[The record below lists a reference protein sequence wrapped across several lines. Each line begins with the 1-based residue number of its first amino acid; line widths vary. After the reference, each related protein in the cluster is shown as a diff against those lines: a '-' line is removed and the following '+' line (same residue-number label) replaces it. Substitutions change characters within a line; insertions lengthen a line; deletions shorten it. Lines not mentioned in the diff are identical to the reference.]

1 MSMVRVVNIPHS
13 FERTKGAEEFGAA
26 IRLGE
31 KAYAEREALRWGI
44 VLVVFMRLLAAIWM
58 AQGLGQWVSVLM
70 SKAPLFDSM
79 PPSVASAVIFFGII
93 NLVAAVG
100 LWLATPWGG
109 VLWLLA
115 AISQI
120 FIAAAIRHF
129 FSFEKLI
136 IVSDFL
142 LILIY
147 FFLTWKAGHSSGQ
160 FRRSP
165 SRN

>member
-1 MSMVRVVNIPHS
+1 VSLVRILNIPHS
-13 FERTKGAEEFGAA
+13 FERTKGTEEFGAA

-44 VLVVFMRLLAAIWM
+44 VLVVFMRLLAALWM
-58 AQGLGQWVSVLM
+58 AQGLGQWVSVLI
-70 SKAPLFDSM
+70 SNAPLFDSM
-79 PPSVASAVIFFGII
+79 PPSVASAVIFFGVID
-93 NLVAAVG
+93 LVAAVG

-115 AISQI
+115 TISQI
-120 FIAAAIRHF
+120 FIAVAIQNF
-129 FSFEKLI
+129 FSVEKLV

-147 FFLTWKAGHSSGQ
+147 FVLTWKAGHSSSQ
-160 FRRSP
+160 SRRLR

>member
-1 MSMVRVVNIPHS
+1 MQTGRLMNIPHS
-13 FERTKGAEEFGAA
+13 FERTDGAEEFGAA

-31 KAYAEREALRWGI
+31 KAYAERQVLRWGL
-44 VLVVFMRLLAAIWM
+44 VLVVFMRLLAALWM
-58 AQGLGQWVSVLM
+58 AEGLAHWISVLM

-79 PPSVASAVIFFGII
+79 PPTIASAVIFFGLID
-93 NLVAAVG
+93 LLAAVG

-120 FIAAAIRHF
+120 FIAVAIPHF
-129 FSFEKLI
+129 FVAEKLI
-136 IVSDFL
+136 IVSNFV

-147 FFLTWKAGHSSGQ
+147 FVLTWKAGHSSGQ
-160 FRRSP
+160 FRRVRH
-165 SRN
+165 RN

>member
-1 MSMVRVVNIPHS
+1 MVRFVNIPHS
-13 FERTKGAEEFGAA
+13 FERKKGAEEFGAA

-44 VLVVFMRLLAAIWM
+44 VLVVFMRLLAALWM
-58 AQGLGQWVSVLM
+58 AQGLGQWVSVLI
-70 SKAPLFDSM
+70 SNAPLFDSM
-79 PPSVASAVIFFGII
+79 PPSVASAVIFFGVID
-93 NLVAAVG
+93 LVAAVG

-120 FIAAAIRHF
+120 FIAIAIRHF
-129 FSFEKLI
+129 FSLETLI
-136 IVSDFL
+136 IISDFL

-147 FFLTWKAGHSSGQ
+147 FILTWKAGHSGGQ